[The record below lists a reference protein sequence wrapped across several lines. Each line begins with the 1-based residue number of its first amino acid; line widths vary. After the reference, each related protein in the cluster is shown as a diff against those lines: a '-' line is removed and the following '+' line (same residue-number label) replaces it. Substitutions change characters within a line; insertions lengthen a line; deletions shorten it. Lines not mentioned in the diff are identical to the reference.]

1 MIRIL
6 HIVSSAAPSGTTK
19 QLALLSGALPRSQF
33 DFRLVVLDAGGID
46 AAGNHDQY
54 LQRAGLEPIF
64 LGRHAMIDPLSF
76 HRLRRH
82 VLRLR
87 PDIVHTWQSAAGVY
101 GRLAALS
108 AGVKKLIAQAEAID
122 VGRSDFGW
130 WLDRRLSRF
139 TDRIITNSVAVRQF
153 YMAHGLPASKF
164 ATIPKPI
171 RPAEPARLE
180 RPEFLAQLG
189 LPDNAKLILCLG
201 ALVKEKR
208 LKELIWAVD
217 QLKAVGVPAHL
228 LVVGVGPLRKPLER
242 YRRLNRI
249 DDRVHFL
256 GQREDV
262 AELVAQAD
270 VLWQAGA
277 HEGHSS
283 AILEAMVAGKPVVAA
298 DAAGNGELVVNG
310 VTGHLVPVRERAGFA
325 RWTLP
330 LLENV
335 ELARR
340 LGEAGKQRVLENHHV
355 ENIAQQYGE
364 LYRSLSRS

>member
-1 MIRIL
+1 
-6 HIVSSAAPSGTTK
+6 
-19 QLALLSGALPRSQF
+19 
-33 DFRLVVLDAGGID
+33 
-46 AAGNHDQY
+46 
-54 LQRAGLEPIF
+54 
-64 LGRHAMIDPLSF
+64 
-76 HRLRRH
+76 
-82 VLRLR
+82 
-87 PDIVHTWQSAAGVY
+87 
-101 GRLAALS
+101 LAALS

-228 LVVGVGPLRKPLER
+228 LVVGDGPLRKPLER

-355 ENIAQQYGE
+355 ENIAQQYAE